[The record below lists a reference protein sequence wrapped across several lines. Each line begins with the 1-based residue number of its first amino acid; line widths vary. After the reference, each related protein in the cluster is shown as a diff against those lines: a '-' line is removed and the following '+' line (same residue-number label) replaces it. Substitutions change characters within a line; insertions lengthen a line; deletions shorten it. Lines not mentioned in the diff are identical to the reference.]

1 MVNPPWNHEN
11 IDSWLYRRGTSNNI
25 QSKLL
30 VVQLSVLECTS
41 QPESLTVKD
50 MNKSYPW
57 SLVKIKIIKIGMD
70 YFSPVVLF
78 LLKLLTQ
85 LSDLESKELID
96 RNLLDLSV
104 KWISSRIKVFSKEM
118 HISTEDKNT
127 PALTLKI

>member
-1 MVNPPWNHEN
+1 
-11 IDSWLYRRGTSNNI
+11 
-25 QSKLL
+25 
-30 VVQLSVLECTS
+30 
-41 QPESLTVKD
+41 